1 MRKLVLQM
9 SISLDGYLGSP
20 GNVDDGLTQ
29 WILDTL
35 DHVGT
40 HIMGRVTYHEMAAH
54 WPAST
59 DAFAAPMNT
68 LPKVVFSQTLEQA
81 NWHNTRVAR
90 GDIAE
95 EIARLKQQPG
105 KDILAHGGVRFAQS
119 LMTRGLVDEY
129 RLMIHPA
136 MLGTGERLFP
146 DRPEALHLTLLSAR
160 SFASG
165 VVVLVYSAM
174 RTCAR
179 PTSSTPMSTPR

>member
-9 SISLDGYLGSP
+9 SISLDGYLG
-20 GNVDDGLTQ
+20 GAGDGDDGLTH
-29 WILDTL
+29 WILDAL
-35 DHVGT
+35 DQVGT

-59 DAFAAPMNT
+59 EAFAAPMNT

-119 LMTRGLVDEY
+119 LMTGGLVDEY
-129 RLMIHPA
+129 RLMIHPM

-165 VVVLVYSAM
+165 VVVLVYQPVGGAG
-174 RTCAR
+174 A
-179 PTSSTPMSTPR
+179 PH